1 MSQPT
6 AMDCATALRL
16 LADYLDGELHDEP
29 GHHLEHHLRT
39 CRGCFSRA
47 EFERRLKHE
56 IGQLGREQVSSAF
69 EARIRK
75 LVGAFATPSDHP
87 VND

>member
-16 LADYLDGELHDEP
+16 LADYLDGELRDEP
-29 GHHLEHHLRT
+29 GRNLEHHLRT

-56 IGQLGREQVSSAF
+56 LGQLGREPVRPEF
-69 EARIRK
+69 EERIRK
-75 LVGAFATPSDHP
+75 LVGAFAAPADHP